1 MEANT
6 EYVIAGLNAYVNTPY
21 LFKGGRLLACVGGGG
36 DANVSG
42 AGAPGGGV
50 SMSGGSA
57 FKGGTDDFINLS
69 FTKSKTG
76 PDFYSFDE
84 MFFNNPRIAG
94 QLISEI
100 VRQLNDGSWK
110 AADSA
115 SPGVVDNKGNI
126 IKIGTIS
133 DISKDAEWYDP
144 KTGLSGGASSI
155 SKVSSALV
163 VIKSRQ

>member
-1 MEANT
+1 
-6 EYVIAGLNAYVNTPY
+6 
-21 LFKGGRLLACVGGGG
+21 
-36 DANVSG
+36 
-42 AGAPGGGV
+42 
-50 SMSGGSA
+50 MSGIG
-57 FKGGTDDFINLS
+57 FDIDIILDTFDDADRGY
-69 FTKSKTG
+69 FTRTG
-76 PDFYSFDE
+76 LIDRRF
-84 MFFNNPRIAG
+84 NPRIAG

-100 VRQLNDGSWK
+100 IRQLNDGSWK

-115 SPGVVDNKGNI
+115 SPEVVDDKGNI